1 MVADVA
7 DYWGPAIPF
16 SNFLA
21 ATALDL
27 RHDCVRN
34 EEDDVAVGMH
44 SAAALAAVVV

>member
-27 RHDCVRN
+27 RH
-34 EEDDVAVGMH
+34 EEDDVVVGMH